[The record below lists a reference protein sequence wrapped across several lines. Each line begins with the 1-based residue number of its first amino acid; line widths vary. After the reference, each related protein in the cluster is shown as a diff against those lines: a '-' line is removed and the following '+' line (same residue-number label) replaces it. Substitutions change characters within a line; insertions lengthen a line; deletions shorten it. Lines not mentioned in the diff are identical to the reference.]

1 MSSLPVFLVLG
12 APRPHPSPPCGS
24 TLKIQRKYSCPVDP
38 RTLSFP
44 GKVSVSSPSSELD
57 YTVQVILLWVC
68 STVLSHSTN
77 CLLKWKIIMLP
88 LNLRNK
94 CIFFS
99 SNKRFTGFRVLEL
112 CEELRESFFMKCK
125 GRERQ
130 VVPADQSAPRWGR
143 RNWKEEIQE
152 QTPDILL

>member
-1 MSSLPVFLVLG
+1 MFLVLG

-24 TLKIQRKYSCPVDP
+24 DSKKTLMPNGPQNSFLSRQSISIFSLFRTGLHGTSHSC
-38 RTLSFP
+38 
-44 GKVSVSSPSSELD
+44 G
-57 YTVQVILLWVC
+57 WVC

-99 SNKRFTGFRVLEL
+99 SNKRLTGFRVLEL

-130 VVPADQSAPRWGR
+130 VVPADQSAPKWGR